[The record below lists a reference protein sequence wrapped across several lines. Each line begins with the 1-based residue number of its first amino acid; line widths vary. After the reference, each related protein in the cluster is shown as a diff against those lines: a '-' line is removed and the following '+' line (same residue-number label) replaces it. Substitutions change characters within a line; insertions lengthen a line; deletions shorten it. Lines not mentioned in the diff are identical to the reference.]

1 LRRLTGLLLLCL
13 LPCAFAASASDALID
28 LPARWAGTLEAIPAA
43 ELGGQPKDV
52 RQTLEEGR
60 QMAINAVQA
69 NGTAQDLAEAYGQL
83 GALYHV
89 YLIYTHA
96 GHCYR
101 NAMTLDPG
109 NFRWAYYYAELARN
123 LGQTEAAVERLQHAR
138 SLNPDYR
145 ALDLHLANAWLDL
158 NELEKA
164 KSGFE
169 AVRTVEGLQA
179 AALKGLGQLAFMERD
194 YAVAIDY
201 FNQALELQ
209 PRASSIRYPLAQA
222 LRASGDREAAK
233 AQMAQRGVL
242 EPRITD
248 PQIDSLYAMKNNA
261 AVHYVR
267 GMKAVRSGE
276 FEVAAKFF
284 ARGLSM
290 EPDNIHAR
298 VSLARALYLAGN
310 TAAAEQELRK
320 VLIHKPDAVFA
331 LFLLGLL
338 YDGADRHGEAM
349 RLYQTALQYDPAH
362 AGSNYYLGIFYYR
375 EGRYT
380 EAGRHFAAVIAA
392 DQKHVGAHIL
402 LLASREHAGIA
413 DSELAPLLREAVAML
428 PEQPILTLRLVQL
441 LALSE
446 DPDVRDDP
454 AESLRLARALVEQQ
468 PQPPHQEA
476 LALAL
481 AANGDFKQAA
491 TIQKTLVAM
500 ALMAMPGEVERL
512 SRVLSAYED
521 DRMPAANDFANLSII
536 PLPPLDIKGPFRNY
550 LAVNPY

>member
-1 LRRLTGLLLLCL
+1 MRRLCRILAIGLLLCV
-13 LPCAFAASASDALID
+13 PPAHAADALIN
-28 LPARWAGTLEAIPAA
+28 LPEHWSGTLEAIPTA

-52 RQTLEEGR
+52 RQTLEEAR
-60 QMAINAVQA
+60 QLAINALQA
-69 NGTAQDLAEAYGQL
+69 DTPAQELAEVYGEL

-89 YLIYTHA
+89 HLMYTHA

-101 NAMTLDPG
+101 NAMTLDPES
-109 NFRWAYYYAELARN
+109 FRWAYYYAELARN
-123 LGQTEAAVERLQHAR
+123 LGQSKAAIERLQHAR

-145 ALDLHLANAWLDL
+145 ALDLHLASAWLDL
-158 NELEKA
+158 NELDSA
-164 KSGFE
+164 RTGFE
-169 AVRTVEGLQA
+169 AVRDVAGLRA
-179 AALKGLGQLAFMERD
+179 AALNGLGQIALMERD
-194 YAVAIDY
+194 YTAAIDY

-209 PRASSIRYPLAQA
+209 PRASGIRYPLAQA
-222 LRASGDREAAK
+222 LRASGDREGAK
-233 AQMAQRGVL
+233 AQLAQRGVL
-242 EPRITD
+242 EPRIKD
-248 PQIDSLYAMKNNA
+248 PQIESLNAMKNNA
-261 AVHYVR
+261 AVHFVR

-298 VSLARALYLAGN
+298 ISFARALYLADN
-310 TAAAEQELRK
+310 TTAAEQQLRE
-320 VLIHKPDAVFA
+320 VLARRPDTVFA

-349 RLYQTALQYDPAH
+349 QLYQTALKYDLAH
-362 AGSNYYLGIFYYR
+362 AGANYYLGNYYYR

-380 EAGRHFAAVIAA
+380 EAGQHYAAVIAA
-392 DQKHVGAHIL
+392 DHKHVGAHIL
-402 LLASREHAGIA
+402 LLAAREHAGIT
-413 DSELAPLLREAVAML
+413 DSALAPLLQAAVTLL
-428 PEQPILTLRLVQL
+428 PEQQLLSLRLAQL

-446 DPDVRDDP
+446 DPAVRDP
-454 AESLRLARALVEQQ
+454 VKALRLAQALVEQQ

-481 AANGDFKQAA
+481 AAGGDFERAA
-491 TIQKTLVAM
+491 AIQKALVAM
-500 ALMAMPGEVERL
+500 AFMSMPGEVERL

-521 DRMPAANDFANLSII
+521 GRLPSANDFANLSVL

-550 LAVNPY
+550 LAVKPY